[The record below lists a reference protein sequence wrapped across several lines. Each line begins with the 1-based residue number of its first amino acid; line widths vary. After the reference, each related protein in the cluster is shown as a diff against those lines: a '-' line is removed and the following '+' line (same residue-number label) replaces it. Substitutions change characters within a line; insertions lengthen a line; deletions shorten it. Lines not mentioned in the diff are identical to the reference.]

1 MDRSRDGTRSLTGGG
16 VVGEASSSM
25 GDHDGWQ
32 VSSNAAEVYE
42 QYWVPAMLAQ
52 WAPRLVDVVEV
63 AGRDRVLDVACGTGL
78 VARHAASRLDSEGVV
93 VGVDINVGM
102 LEVARRLAPELD
114 WRVGDAMGLPF
125 DDGDFDVVLC
135 QFALMYFADRVA
147 ALREMHRVLQ
157 SGGRVGAVVWASFE
171 RATGYVILAQAVQ
184 ELAGEAAAAL
194 LRGPHELGKED
205 LLVGLLHSA
214 GFNDV
219 RAELGSGTQTHPS
232 VERFV
237 TMEVK
242 GTPLEA
248 HVDDTM
254 LDAVIDAIS
263 DQLKSFETRDGA
275 LILPMDAVIVTAR
288 KP

>member
-1 MDRSRDGTRSLTGGG
+1 
-16 VVGEASSSM
+16 M

-32 VSSNAAEVYE
+32 ISSSAAEVYE

-52 WAPRLVDVVEV
+52 WAPRLVDAVDVG
-63 AGRDRVLDVACGTGL
+63 GRDRVVDVACGTGL
-78 VARHAASRLDSEGVV
+78 VARHAASRLHSEGVV
-93 VGVDINVGM
+93 VGVDINEGM

-125 DDGDFDVVLC
+125 DDGAFDVVLC

-147 ALREMHRVLQ
+147 ALREMRRVLR
-157 SGGRVGAVVWASFE
+157 SGGRVGAAVWAPFE
-171 RATGYVILAQAVQ
+171 RATGYVILARALE
-184 ELAGEAAAAL
+184 ELAGEEAAAL
-194 LRGPHELGKED
+194 LRSPHELGNED

-214 GFNDV
+214 GFVDV
-219 RAELGSGTQTHPS
+219 RVELGRGTQKHPS

-248 HVDDTM
+248 HVEDTR
-254 LDAVIDAIS
+254 LDAVIDAVRDELKRFEAS
-263 DQLKSFETRDGA
+263 DGTLV
-275 LILPMDAVIVTAR
+275 LPMDAVIVTAR